1 MKKALHKDNFMM
13 VRKTLPR
20 FLSIFFIVALGVAFF
35 SGVRVTEPDMKLT
48 ADAQFD
54 ESRGAGV
61 TVGMNPF
68 NLSNT

>member
-35 SGVRVTEPDMKLT
+35 PGSGL
-48 ADAQFD
+48 Q
-54 ESRGAGV
+54 
-61 TVGMNPF
+61 NPI
-68 NLSNT
+68 